1 MAQSPGGVALA
12 FSTIPAIS
20 TLPEPLRG
28 EVREAF
34 ADSMIVIWQVMIGI
48 SGIGLLSSVAM
59 KAFPLHTQTDENW
72 GIQDSPKSLEDSQ
85 EV

>member
-48 SGIGLLSSVAM
+48 SGVGLLTCLLMREVEMRESM
-59 KAFPLHTQTDENW
+59 DEQW
-72 GIQDSPKSLEDSQ
+72 GIQPEEK
-85 EV
+85 VA